1 MRKRIF
7 EDKDHVLIAR
17 SLSNVGTA
25 YEHNGEFKKEL
36 EVILQAPDFFLG
48 WETVLPFINVL
59 NLFQDL

>member
-48 WETVLPFINVL
+48 
-59 NLFQDL
+59 